1 MTNLSTLTKQE
12 QAKKLQVQGI
22 PTTLHISFTTNSQSI
37 QRSFSQSSHLLLFR
51 DESDWHHVWASIL
64 SRVKNLLPD
73 SKSC

>member
-37 QRSFSQSSHLLLFR
+37 QRSFSQSSHLLSLPSYSEMKAIGIMFG
-51 DESDWHHVWASIL
+51 L
-64 SRVKNLLPD
+64 LKNLLPD